1 MAINSECVGKSL
13 KNGDTHEYFLL
24 DFIQVCILALHD
36 LLFALLFG

>member
-13 KNGDTHEYFLL
+13 KNGDAHEYFLL